1 MLPLPDKLQVY
12 HFHNGSGGGILSVI
26 KNLIS
31 FSDNSKIENHII
43 YTINKDLQ
51 NEFKI
56 EKVEKVITEQVF
68 YYSSK
73 NNFYYTCNQLAK
85 LLPNEDA
92 LIVAH
97 DWMELG
103 MVSNLGLQNRVVHYV
118 HGDYEYYYNLAF
130 KNASIIDSFIT
141 VSKSIKNNLIKKI
154 VHRINDISYLRF
166 PVQNVE
172 SLEKSTKFGNKIVFV
187 GRCEPAKGY
196 FLLPQIATKLNA
208 YSKNFEWHIV
218 GEKSK
223 NKKDELIWPNN
234 VKVKFYGSIDN
245 KKVLELLSNMDFFL
259 LPSISEGMP
268 VSLIEAM
275 KSGVIP
281 FVNNWGEAVFELI
294 EVDKTG
300 FIIKDNDVDEFVREI
315 VSISNNESKMNEMR
329 QLAIEKANNLFNPQ
343 KNVQAIEALFLT
355 IEKNS
360 KNNANKKYGSR
371 LDQPWIPNFITK
383 TIRSFL
389 YG

>member
-1 MLPLPDKLQVY
+1 
-12 HFHNGSGGGILSVI
+12 
-26 KNLIS
+26 
-31 FSDNSKIENHII
+31 
-43 YTINKDLQ
+43 
-51 NEFKI
+51 
-56 EKVEKVITEQVF
+56 
-68 YYSSK
+68 
-73 NNFYYTCNQLAK
+73 
-85 LLPNEDA
+85 
-92 LIVAH
+92 
-97 DWMELG
+97 
-103 MVSNLGLQNRVVHYV
+103 
-118 HGDYEYYYNLAF
+118 
-130 KNASIIDSFIT
+130 
-141 VSKSIKNNLIKKI
+141 
-154 VHRINDISYLRF
+154 
-166 PVQNVE
+166 
-172 SLEKSTKFGNKIVFV
+172 
-187 GRCEPAKGY
+187 
-196 FLLPQIATKLNA
+196 
-208 YSKNFEWHIV
+208 
-218 GEKSK
+218 
-223 NKKDELIWPNN
+223 
-234 VKVKFYGSIDN
+234 
-245 KKVLELLSNMDFFL
+245 
-259 LPSISEGMP
+259 MP

-389 YG
+389 NG